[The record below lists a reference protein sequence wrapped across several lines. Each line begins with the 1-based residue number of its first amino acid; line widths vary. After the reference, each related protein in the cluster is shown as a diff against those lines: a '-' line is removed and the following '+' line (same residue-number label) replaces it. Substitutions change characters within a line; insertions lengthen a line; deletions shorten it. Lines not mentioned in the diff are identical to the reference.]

1 MRYMGGYMG
10 WNCRSPAILAI
21 AASVALAGC
30 ASDFI
35 TVAPEPPQQFS
46 RLGKAAGSACGSL
59 GILSTSTNFVP
70 MGIHGR
76 YERAY
81 KTALASVPG
90 ATGLVDVTIQEDWT
104 WWFIGTSRCVT
115 INGEAIK

>member
-1 MRYMGGYMG
+1 MGL
-10 WNCRSPAILAI
+10 NCRSPAMLVI

-35 TVAPEPPQQFS
+35 TVAPKPPQQFS
-46 RLGKAAGSACGSL
+46 RLGRATGSACGSL
-59 GILSTSTNFVP
+59 GILGTSTNFVP
-70 MGIHGR
+70 MGINGR

-81 KTALASVPG
+81 NIALASVPG
-90 ATGLVDVTIQEDWT
+90 STGLVDVTIQENWA
-104 WWFIGTSRCVT
+104 WWLIGTSRCVT